1 MVVVTSAAEVAVVQG
16 SSLKREGIATP
27 TLVPEDKT
35 REVESPSVTAI
46 DALSSRVVAVIG
58 VCLRRK
64 LSSRRSILVAT
75 KVRPLSSTIGQKR
88 TGLWRSSSTSEVQN
102 DSTLIAI
109 GVDSPASTGKCGRS
123 VDLTLRRSTE
133 DRGVGRLSRGDLGT
147 FCEIDVVRSFDE
159 TGDSEWRL
167 RNRQTERR
175 STVRAV
181 VRDSHDQVQYLTRE
195 DVSK

>member
-1 MVVVTSAAEVAVVQG
+1 MIVVTCAAEIAVVQG
-16 SSLKREGIATP
+16 GSLEREGIATP

-46 DALSSRVVAVIG
+46 DALSGRVVAVIG

-64 LSSRRSILVAT
+64 LSSRCSILVAT

-88 TGLWRSSSTSEVQN
+88 SSLWRSSSASEVQD
-102 DSTLIAI
+102 DSALVAV

-123 VDLTLRRSTE
+123 VDLSLRRSTE
-133 DRGVGRLSRGDLGT
+133 DRGVGGLSRGDLGT

-159 TGDSEWRL
+159 TSDAEWRL
-167 RNRQTERR
+167 RNSQPERR
-175 STVRAV
+175 SAVRAV
-181 VRDSHDQVQYLTRE
+181 VRDSHNQV
-195 DVSK
+195 